1 MVVNEAPAGLQ
12 SHASAKPAGANS
24 NPIFISFFYPHKII
38 FCIARFLPVFCQ
50 TEAVS
55 CIQFDR
61 SLILFKDQ
69 QRVRRGISQQIFQ
82 KRLPD
87 PLSLKRRFHKQLFE

>member
-1 MVVNEAPAGLQ
+1 M
-12 SHASAKPAGANS
+12 KPRQGFRATPRP
-24 NPIFISFFYPHKII
+24 NPQARIRTLYLFPFYPHKII